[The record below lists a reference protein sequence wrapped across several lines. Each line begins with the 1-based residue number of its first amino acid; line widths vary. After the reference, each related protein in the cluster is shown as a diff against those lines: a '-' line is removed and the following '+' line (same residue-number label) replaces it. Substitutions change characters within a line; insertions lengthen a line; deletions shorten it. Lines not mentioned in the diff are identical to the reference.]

1 MTTDPHDQIV
11 ELLQGELDR
20 LDTEIGELENLRS
33 LTRAA
38 LTAYTAA
45 DIDPIPA
52 PAEPSR
58 PAKPKI
64 TSTTVKSPA
73 PASGAYECACGKTF
87 PSGQALG
94 GHRGRCAVHKAST
107 GTTKTSPPS
116 APAPAVSSI
125 AEAEPITRHE
135 CVCGRWFP
143 TATGLSNHTAACPK
157 YNPAPPPSNYECA
170 VCGDTFLT
178 RGARAAHRRDTNH
191 YPPEE
196 LANEA
201 TVEEGDA
208 A

>member
-1 MTTDPHDQIV
+1 MTDTRDQIV

-20 LDTEIGELENLRS
+20 LDTEIGVLENQRS

-45 DIDPIPA
+45 DVDGDAPTVP
-52 PAEPSR
+52 PAEPPR
-58 PAKPKI
+58 PA
-64 TSTTVKSPA
+64 TPA
-73 PASGAYECACGKTF
+73 KTGKAKGPESGAYECACGKTF
-87 PSGQALG
+87 LSGQALG